1 MHIILK
7 TFWILTFLLV
17 AGCSEPTL
25 PEVKL
30 QDDVATVANGFVRS
44 LGKNDFAAARKF
56 VAPSSLEDF
65 DTEFEER
72 PKYLDK
78 LLHLKPVF
86 VQKKSRMLSG
96 PFDNDVTVIY
106 AAKGKKGWNVM
117 ELNLFWLE
125 EEKPEVE
132 AWTFQ
137 TNAEMP
143 QQLRGQQF
151 ATKIMQFGMP
161 VAGLVAALFL
171 GFLVWL
177 IRRKPQVFS
186 PDTRTEERRPAVTS
200 RRNES
205 EL

>member
-7 TFWILTFLLV
+7 SFWILTLLLI

-30 QDDVATVANGFVRS
+30 QDDVEKVANGFVRS
-44 LGKNDFAAARKF
+44 LGQKDIAAARKF

-65 DTEFEER
+65 DLEFEDD
-72 PKYLDK
+72 PKDLK
-78 LLHLKPVF
+78 QLLRLKPVF
-86 VQKKSRMLSG
+86 VQKKSRMLTG

-106 AAKGKKGWNVM
+106 AAKGEKGWTVM
-117 ELNLFWLE
+117 EVNLFWLE
-125 EEKPEVE
+125 EEKPEIE
-132 AWTFQ
+132 YWDFQ

-161 VAGLVAALFL
+161 VAGLAAALFL

-186 PDTRTEERRPAVTS
+186 PDTRAEERRPAVTS